1 MKKAQKLRLGIF
13 ILVSSLLLLLM
24 IVYFAA
30 QAMFERKDSYYIA
43 YREVSV
49 SGLEVGSP
57 VKFLGINVGS
67 ITEIGIAPD
76 DVNTIIVKIALQ
88 EHTPVKVDAVADI
101 VSMGITGLKTIE
113 IRGGTQD
120 ADFLAPGG
128 YINPGTSLTEDITG
142 KAEVLAYKAEQVLNN
157 LQAFTDPE
165 NMAAFREVA
174 ERAIAFTD
182 QANITLANINDIL
195 DENRDDVRQT
205 LTTINN
211 ISQELDKTSDQL
223 FFAMSR
229 FNDIMQGDTLSE
241 VLGNFRD
248 ISLTLKETQL
258 NELIEELA
266 NATRETQQM
275 LLRVGDDIDRGTESI
290 TENLMLLQGTLINLN
305 DVSRKIS
312 TNPSVLVRRPRIE
325 GTPDR
330 LLDEK

>member
-30 QAMFERKDSYYIA
+30 QALFERKDSYYIA
-43 YREVSV
+43 YRDISV

-88 EHTPVKVDAVADI
+88 EDTPVKVDAVADI
-101 VSMGITGLKTIE
+101 VAMGITGLKTIE
-113 IRGGTQD
+113 IRGGTQE

-142 KAEVLAYKAEQVLNN
+142 KAEVLAFKAEQVLNN

-165 NMAAFREVA
+165 NMAVFREVA
-174 ERAIAFTD
+174 ERITAFAD
-182 QANITLANINDIL
+182 QANNTLLSIDDIL
-195 DENRDDVRQT
+195 AENRDDVRQT
-205 LTTINN
+205 LITINH
-211 ISQELDKTSDQL
+211 ISSELDKTSDQL

-229 FNDIMQGDTLSE
+229 FNEIMQGDTLSE

-266 NATRETQQM
+266 NATRETQLLM
-275 LLRVGDDIDRGTESI
+275 LRVGDDIDRGTESL

-305 DVSRKIS
+305 EASRKIS
-312 TNPSVLVRRPRIE
+312 TDPSVLVRRPRFDA
-325 GTPDR
+325 TPDR
-330 LLDEK
+330 LLDEQ